1 MKDTSQLVDMYQGV
15 LDGAGWT
22 TDDYILNA
30 KHSPLSDKEKVVLI
44 LQLSKAGILAD
55 ANKITGKEKEKNQ
68 VPSEAF
74 MSPHDVM
81 SKHGKGNNVN
91 ESWNGFTQKVKNWLK
106 RPNRSSS
113 KEEFNLAQKV
123 VAKKY
128 GRKANIEGIG
138 VDKRGRI
145 FLSIVSSGGIGE
157 SDIELVLN
165 QDGSIKD
172 EFEISYNYD
181 ENVNEIN
188 WNSIKDPYN
197 WFKGKSSF
205 QLRIKN
211 IDKSKLNIL
220 VKYTEK
226 NKHEIERVGKNLWGH
241 KGTLVYWTYD
251 ATDNILYYINPKAK
265 SIYDKFI
272 KQLFSTN
279 ESVNEARQT
288 YSKPN
293 KAATKKLKGMVKIK
307 AVQFKQGHNFYY
319 YDKKTKKWWF
329 VDSEGDLMEL
339 RSEYVLKQVYAFIKQ
354 NQINIDESIS
364 KDDKFKIYNKL
375 KKGDIIDIDYGSS
388 IRKTTKGKFKVSKGK
403 TIVGKRKVERII
415 LQNIANPTGTKYYLY
430 NSGGSIGMAIGDMA
444 ATINSMQKSVNE
456 AGEYVEKH
464 NNENKISMQI
474 YKKVGGN
481 EIKFY
486 DELEHLHD
494 KMGHP
499 KYMKWLS
506 GALRGY
512 NVDMFRTSKIKNKG
526 EAEEALYILSKK

>member
-81 SKHGKGNNVN
+81 SKHGKNNI
-91 ESWNGFTQKVKNWLK
+91 
-106 RPNRSSS
+106 P
-113 KEEFNLAQKV
+113 
-123 VAKKY
+123 
-128 GRKANIEGIG
+128 
-138 VDKRGRI
+138 
-145 FLSIVSSGGIGE
+145 
-157 SDIELVLN
+157 
-165 QDGSIKD
+165 
-172 EFEISYNYD
+172 
-181 ENVNEIN
+181 
-188 WNSIKDPYN
+188 
-197 WFKGKSSF
+197 
-205 QLRIKN
+205 
-211 IDKSKLNIL
+211 
-220 VKYTEK
+220 
-226 NKHEIERVGKNLWGH
+226 
-241 KGTLVYWTYD
+241 
-251 ATDNILYYINPKAK
+251 
-265 SIYDKFI
+265 
-272 KQLFSTN
+272 TN
-279 ESVNEARQT
+279 ESVNEAKQT